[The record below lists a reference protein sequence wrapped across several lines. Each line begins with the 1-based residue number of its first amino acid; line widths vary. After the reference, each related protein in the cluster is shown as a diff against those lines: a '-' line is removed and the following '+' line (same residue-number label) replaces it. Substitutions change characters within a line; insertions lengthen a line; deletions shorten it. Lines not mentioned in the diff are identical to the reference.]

1 MQSPGHPGVEQGPQS
16 QLAPFSPLTFFPT
29 ALPAPGCFSPRWLLC
44 DPLSSREFQRLMAHF
59 LNSCGEKGYFLLTER
74 ALASASCSAHGPPLS
89 GVRPPNMLT
98 PQSELASAFCL
109 EWTPPCCHVL
119 APGQGLC
126 CHFLMLSPCVTGG
139 VCSYLSAWPWLPGS
153 WALSLVAVTGLGP
166 CT

>member
-1 MQSPGHPGVEQGPQS
+1 
-16 QLAPFSPLTFFPT
+16 
-29 ALPAPGCFSPRWLLC
+29 
-44 DPLSSREFQRLMAHF
+44 
-59 LNSCGEKGYFLLTER
+59 
-74 ALASASCSAHGPPLS
+74 
-89 GVRPPNMLT
+89 MLT

-109 EWTPPCCHVL
+109 EWTPPRCHVL

>member
-1 MQSPGHPGVEQGPQS
+1 
-16 QLAPFSPLTFFPT
+16 
-29 ALPAPGCFSPRWLLC
+29 
-44 DPLSSREFQRLMAHF
+44 MAHF

-109 EWTPPCCHVL
+109 EWTPPRCHVL

-153 WALSLVAVTGLGP
+153 WALSLWQSLV
-166 CT
+166 